1 MDPEY
6 KKKILGF
13 KSMGSWRVKEMEYT
27 IAAISGDGIGPE
39 IVREAKK
46 VLDKIGQKYGH
57 KFNYEDVLMG
67 GLSIDTY
74 GVPLTD
80 EALETAKKSDAVL
93 LGAVGGNVGNSRWY
107 DVAPNLR
114 PEAGLLAIRKGLNL
128 FANIRPAYLYND
140 LAGACPLKKEIIG
153 DGFDMV
159 IVRELTGGLYFGER
173 HTETVDGVEQATDT
187 LVYSEKEIRRVAI
200 KAFEI
205 AMKRKKKVTSV
216 DKANVLDSSRLW
228 RKVVAEVAKDY
239 PEVTLENMLVDNCA
253 MQLVMNP
260 RQFDVIL
267 TENMFGDILSDEASM
282 ITGSIG
288 MLSSASLNESKFG
301 LYEPSHGSAPDIAGK
316 DIANPIATILSAAMM
331 LRFSFDLDKE
341 ADAIEDAVRKVLA
354 DGYRTVDIM
363 DEGMK
368 QVGTTEMGN
377 LICERI

>member
-6 KKKILGF
+6 KKKIPGF
-13 KSMGSWRVKEMEYT
+13 KSMGLWRVKEMEYT

-67 GLSIDTY
+67 GISIDTY

-173 HTETVDGVEQATDT
+173 HTETGDGVEQATDT

>member
-1 MDPEY
+1 MEEKD
-6 KKKILGF
+6 
-13 KSMGSWRVKEMEYT
+13 MEYR
-27 IAAISGDGIGPE
+27 IATISGDGIGPE

-46 VLDKIGQKYGH
+46 VLDKTGQKYGH
-57 KFNYEDVLMG
+57 KFNYEEVLMG
-67 GLSIDTY
+67 GISIDTY

-140 LAGACPLKKEIIG
+140 LAGACPLKQEIIG

-173 HTETVDGVEQATDT
+173 HTETVNGVEQATDT

-288 MLSSASLNESKFG
+288 MLPSASLAEGAFG
-301 LYEPSHGSAPDIAGK
+301 MYEPVHGSAPDIAGTGK
-316 DIANPIATILSAAMM
+316 ANPIAAILSAGM
-331 LRFSFDLDKE
+331 LLRYTLGLTAE
-341 ADAIEDAVRKVLA
+341 ADAIEQAVKDVLKEGWRTA
-354 DGYRTVDIM
+354 DIAQADSKAASTA
-363 DEGMK
+363 
-368 QVGTTEMGN
+368 EMGS
-377 LICERI
+377 LIAEKIR